1 MQNVCEYLQFPLQ
14 TGHMTTSTGSYLIKP
29 AKHWS
34 DYEETSTESSSSSS
48 SLQHAI
54 YRTPSADLTLTN
66 DLPRNHE
73 CGVIGTVYITG
84 CGSYSHEN

>member
-1 MQNVCEYLQFPLQ
+1 MQNVYRKYSQFPLQ

-29 AKHWS
+29 TKHWT
-34 DYEETSTESSSSSS
+34 DDEDTSTES

-73 CGVIGTVYITG
+73 CGVIGTVYISLWFTL
-84 CGSYSHEN
+84 